1 MSVMMRYKRM
11 FYVDGSISVQSGHAT
26 SLRLICKDG
35 IYYCLWNNLDPVSQF
50 VTLFLYGK
58 KKIMQVMDKIGK
70 KRDNNVLQIRSERYK
85 RGNSEI
91 RKSIEN
97 G

>member
-1 MSVMMRYKRM
+1 MGK
-11 FYVDGSISVQSGHAT
+11 
-26 SLRLICKDG
+26 
-35 IYYCLWNNLDPVSQF
+35 
-50 VTLFLYGK
+50 K

-70 KRDNNVLQIRSERYK
+70 KRDNNVLEVRSDRYK
-85 RGNSEI
+85 RGNPEI